1 VKLIVGLG
9 NPGIEY
15 QFTPHNL
22 GFLLVDR
29 LAEEAGVKVT
39 NRRCRSLTA
48 KATVAGEQVILAK
61 PETYMNLSGL
71 AVRELAEEYELT
83 SGEELITA
91 HDELA
96 FPFGAVRIR
105 ERGSAGGHN
114 GVESVIGALGT
125 EKFVRIRMGIAPDHP
140 LRDGA
145 HYVTAPFRKSQF
157 KAVDDMLERAAEAVK
172 VILIEGVSKAM
183 NRFNQRTKDE
193 AGENVAG
200 TP

>member
-29 LAEEAGVKVT
+29 IAQECGVRVS
-39 NRRCRSLTA
+39 NRQCRALTA
-48 KATVAGEQVILAK
+48 KAEIAGEQVLLAK

-71 AVRELAEEYELT
+71 AVRELVEKHELT
-83 SGEELITA
+83 SGEDLLVA

-96 FPFGAVRIR
+96 FPLGTVRIR

-125 EKFVRIRMGIAPDHP
+125 EKFVRVRMGIAPDHP
-140 LRDGA
+140 VGDGA
-145 HYVTAPFRKSQF
+145 RYVTAPFRKAQL
-157 KAVDDMLERAAEAVK
+157 KAVDEMLERAAEAVK
-172 VILIEGVSKAM
+172 VILAEGVSKAM
-183 NRFNQRTKDE
+183 NRFNQRPKAEDE
-193 AGENVAG
+193 AAEG
-200 TP
+200 

>member
-1 VKLIVGLG
+1 MKLIVGLG

-29 LAEEAGVKVT
+29 LAQECGVRVS
-39 NRRCRSLTA
+39 NRQCRSLTA
-48 KATVAGEQVILAK
+48 KAEIAGEQVLLAK

-71 AVRELAEEYELT
+71 AVRELVERHELT
-83 SGEELITA
+83 SGEDLIVA

-96 FPFGAVRIR
+96 FPLGTVRIR

-125 EKFVRIRMGIAPDHP
+125 GKFVRIRMGIAPDHP
-140 LRDGA
+140 VGDGA
-145 HYVTAPFRKSQF
+145 RYVTAPFRKGQL
-157 KAVDDMLERAAEAVK
+157 KQVDEMLDRAAEAMK
-172 VILIEGVSKAM
+172 VIMKEGIAKAM
-183 NRFNQRTKDE
+183 NRLNQRRKDE
-193 AGENVAG
+193 GDEGAVS
-200 TP
+200 T

>member
-22 GFLLVDR
+22 GFLLVDC
-29 LAEEAGVKVT
+29 LAQEADVKVS

-48 KATVAGEQVILAK
+48 KATIAGEQVILAK

-71 AVRELAEEYELT
+71 AVRELAEAYELT
-83 SGEELITA
+83 SGEELIVA

-96 FPFGAVRIR
+96 FPFGTVRIR

-125 EKFVRIRMGIAPDHP
+125 EKFVRVRMGIAPDHEV
-140 LRDGA
+140 RDAA
-145 HYVTAPFRKSQF
+145 HYVTAPFRKAQL
-157 KAVDDMLERAAEAVK
+157 KAVDEMLERAADAVK
-172 VILIEGVSKAM
+172 VILTEGISKAM
-183 NRFNQRTKDE
+183 NRFNQRQKAGADE
-193 AGENVAG
+193 DAAKA
-200 TP
+200 

>member
-29 LAEEAGVKVT
+29 IAQECGVKVS

-48 KATVAGEQVILAK
+48 KVVIAGEQVVLAK

-71 AVRELAEEYELT
+71 AVRELAEEYELS
-83 SGEELITA
+83 SGEQLIVA

-96 FPFGAVRIR
+96 FPLSTLRIR
-105 ERGSAGGHN
+105 DRGSAGGHN

-125 EKFVRIRMGIAPDHP
+125 ENFVRIRMGIAPDHP
-140 LRDGA
+140 VRDGA
-145 HYVTAPFRKSQF
+145 HYVTAPFRKAQL
-157 KAVDDMLERAAEAVK
+157 KVVDEMLERATDAVK
-172 VILIEGVSKAM
+172 VIVSEGVSKAM
-183 NRFNQRTKDE
+183 NRFNQRVK
-193 AGENVAG
+193 GEESTA
-200 TP
+200 PS

>member
-29 LAEEAGVKVT
+29 LAEECGVRVI
-39 NRRCRSLTA
+39 NRQCRSLTA
-48 KATVAGEQVILAK
+48 KLEIAGAQVLVAK

-71 AVRELAEEYELT
+71 AVRELVEKHELT
-83 SGEELITA
+83 SGEDLIVA

-96 FPFGAVRIR
+96 FPLGTVRIR
-105 ERGSAGGHN
+105 EHGSAGGHN

-125 EKFVRIRMGIAPDHP
+125 EKFVRVRMGIAPDHP
-140 LRDGA
+140 VGDGA
-145 HYVTAPFRKSQF
+145 RYVTAPLRKGHLKQ
-157 KAVDDMLERAAEAVK
+157 VDEMLDRAAEAVK
-172 VILIEGVSKAM
+172 VVIAEGVSKAM
-183 NRFNQRTKDE
+183 NRFNQRPKASDE
-193 AGENVAG
+193 EAEA
-200 TP
+200 

>member
-29 LAEEAGVKVT
+29 IAQECGVKVS

-48 KATVAGEQVILAK
+48 RVVIAGEQIVLAK

-71 AVRELAEEYELT
+71 AVRELAEEYELS
-83 SGEELITA
+83 SGEQLIVA

-96 FPFGAVRIR
+96 FPLGTLRIR
-105 ERGSAGGHN
+105 DRGSAGGHN

-125 EKFVRIRMGIAPDHP
+125 ENFVRIRMGIAPDHP
-140 LRDGA
+140 VRDGA
-145 HYVTAPFRKSQF
+145 HYVTAPFRKAQL
-157 KAVDDMLERAAEAVK
+157 KVVDEMLERAADAVK
-172 VILIEGVSKAM
+172 VIVSEGVSKAM
-183 NRFNQRTKDE
+183 NRFNQRVK
-193 AGENVAG
+193 GEESTA
-200 TP
+200 PS